1 MIFKGFDTIRIASL
15 PRRRE
20 AGNLHRPGLVSFFKG
35 ARKVAQMEDQQYEQ
49 CIERLAKRVGKI
61 HNNTFNETPIRKKI
75 EDIAE
80 QLEKLAAI
88 LEEQDWSQHFIE
100 TEHGDRHQQA
110 GEAHWTPYGS
120 AVQTIS
126 DLAESARAAAKTLPD
141 PRRKYA
147 LPRAAE
153 ALLWL
158 RRDFGYT
165 QPSLSN
171 TDPIITELARVC
183 SLAGISIYSTD
194 RLRRAVSDAMHS
206 FDKHMRRDDIDDI
219 LYGNCQG

>member
-1 MIFKGFDTIRIASL
+1 MG
-15 PRRRE
+15 
-20 AGNLHRPGLVSFFKG
+20 
-35 ARKVAQMEDQQYEQ
+35 DQKYER
-49 CIERLAKRVGKI
+49 CIERLAKRIGEI
-61 HNNTFNETPIRKKI
+61 HNNRFNETPIRKKI

-88 LEEQDWSQHFIE
+88 LGEQGLAQYIIE
-100 TEHGDRHQQA
+100 SEHGDRCKQA
-110 GEAHWTPYGS
+110 GDTDWTPYS
-120 AVQTIS
+120 HAVQTIS
-126 DLAESARAAAKTLPD
+126 SLAESARAASFSMPD

-171 TDPIITELARVC
+171 SDPIIAELARVC
-183 SLAGISIYSTD
+183 RLAGASIYSND
-194 RLRRAVSDAMHS
+194 RLRGAISDAMHS

-219 LYGNCQG
+219 LYGGCQG